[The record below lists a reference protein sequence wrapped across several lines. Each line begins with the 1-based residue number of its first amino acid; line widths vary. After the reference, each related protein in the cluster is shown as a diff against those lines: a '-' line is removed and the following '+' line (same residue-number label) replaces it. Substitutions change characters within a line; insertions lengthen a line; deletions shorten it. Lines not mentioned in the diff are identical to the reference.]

1 MLAKLDEA
9 RAGIARRCLLLL
21 RSRAAGPMIVATA
34 VFALVAGVGA
44 LTSYVADVP
53 EGTGSGDGT
62 SFLLSPSDSNDEMLT
77 RLTDYTLSWNKDPSS
92 MAAGGQ
98 MLSDASTMIEQLA
111 ARLETTPDDIEG
123 WRMLGWSYFHT
134 ARYEQAAVAYSRAV
148 ELDPHSSEL
157 KLLYEEA
164 KAKAGANGNAT
175 AANGNATA
183 LSLQA
188 QVGGDGVERSG
199 VEKPTKTEA
208 LAPSDHDAQIEA
220 MVDGL
225 ADRLQRS
232 PHDVEGWT
240 LLMRSQVVLGER
252 EVAATTFR
260 KALQAFKDDE
270 AASDK
275 VTAAAIKLGLKTGAE
290 EVVK

>member
-98 MLSDASTMIEQLA
+98 LLSDASTMIEQLA

-175 AANGNATA
+175 A

-199 VEKPTKTEA
+199 DEKPTKTET

-260 KALQAFKDDE
+260 KALQALKDDE
-270 AASDK
+270 TASDK
-275 VTAAAIKLGLKTGAE
+275 ITAAAIKLGLKIGAE
-290 EVVK
+290 DVVK